1 MSLIK
6 PESVS
11 ESPLAEGFSFPD
23 GQTSDVREAMSPK
36 DRVRKYRDKLL
47 TEQRRRLEVWI
58 STSLIERVSRIARGH
73 DVPLWAAIQKAL
85 EVYVEEFREL
95 AAESRCFREECTRLR
110 GQADSPEWRRQAEEY
125 NRKRA
130 LFNERLAKLL
140 PPDRAS

>member
-11 ESPLAEGFSFPD
+11 ESPLAEEFSFPD

-58 STSLIERVSRIARGH
+58 STSLIERVSRIAGGH

-95 AAESRCFREECTRLR
+95 AAESRRFREECTRL
-110 GQADSPEWRRQAEEY
+110 
-125 NRKRA
+125 
-130 LFNERLAKLL
+130 
-140 PPDRAS
+140 